1 LHGTFAGTDAAG
13 LLTELARHL
22 PGASEGLGRIS
33 KQLVNALMR
42 DNGNY
47 TPEYGRLFGEALR
60 DSACAATTPMSGA
73 SVTVKMLDWTGE
85 NHHLG
90 RAHAAVRLVDELS
103 RTPLSPGKRL
113 LVWGHSHGGN
123 VAALAT
129 RLLAGEPE
137 EVEAFFSAARCY
149 FRRLW
154 FTESELSLWPKVEQM
169 LRDGA
174 RPALPHRIDVAT
186 FGTPLRYAWCEAAT
200 GRIVHFVNH
209 RPVPGLPE
217 HRTAA
222 PRSAAD
228 VLNAV
233 GGDYI
238 QQLGIA
244 GSNVAPPFWM
254 LRAWLADLRLHRL
267 LQPLNVNWRNLW
279 ERICEGVRTA
289 EAGRTLLVDYGP
301 PSDGIEQH
309 LAGHAVYTRLA
320 WLPFH
325 MQLTAQQLSETAAD

>member
-1 LHGTFAGTDAAG
+1 
-13 LLTELARHL
+13 
-22 PGASEGLGRIS
+22 
-33 KQLVNALMR
+33 
-42 DNGNY
+42 
-47 TPEYGRLFGEALR
+47 
-60 DSACAATTPMSGA
+60 
-73 SVTVKMLDWTGE
+73 
-85 NHHLG
+85 
-90 RAHAAVRLVDELS
+90 
-103 RTPLSPGKRL
+103 
-113 LVWGHSHGGN
+113 HSHGGN

-137 EVEAFFSAARCY
+137 EIEAFFSAARCY

-169 LRDGA
+169 LRDAA
-174 RPALPHRIDVAT
+174 RPAIPYRINVAT
-186 FGTPLRYAWCEAAT
+186 FGTPLRYGWCEAAT

-209 RPVPGLPE
+209 RAVPGLPE

-222 PRSAAD
+222 PRSVAD
-228 VLNAV
+228 IINAV
-233 GGDYI
+233 GGDYV

-267 LQPLNVNWRNLW
+267 LQPHDVNWRNLW

-289 EAGRTLLVDYGP
+289 EAGRSLLVDYGP